1 MKVLFDA
8 RSVFQ
13 GMGGIGRATAALAR
27 EIPRQLGAGDEL
39 LILRTKGGHAR
50 APLQEVGRARTP
62 QGHGNAP
69 LHDGSNPAV
78 QELECEGAMIDP
90 CFEQAV
96 LPGLLEEHR
105 VDLFHGTCFAVP
117 VAPSTV
123 AKVATVHD
131 VVFRRHPELVDP
143 RLADALDRATA
154 IACSTADRIVTVS
167 NHARGEIAA
176 LYGRD
181 RGVVV
186 VPNGVAESFLGVERR
201 APPDA
206 PFILYVGSLE
216 RKKNVPALL
225 RGFAALLRRA
235 PELPHQL
242 VLVGGAGG
250 QAFDLEA
257 ALAEVG
263 DARERVHV
271 LGHVP
276 EPTLH
281 ALYAAADAFVYLSA
295 YEGFGLPPLEAMAA
309 GVPTLVADRS
319 SLPEVVGGAA
329 LRVNAD
335 DADEVSAALQR
346 LLVDRE
352 LRATLAREGR
362 ERAALFRWETSARLL
377 VELYREVLAE
387 RDGASAAPALRV
399 LSGGK
404 RA

>member
-1 MKVLFDA
+1 MRILFDA
-8 RSVFQ
+8 RSVFP

-27 EIPRQLGAGDEL
+27 EIPRHLGPRDEL
-39 LILRTKGGHAR
+39 LILRAAVPAR
-50 APLQEVGRARTP
+50 DGRP
-62 QGHGNAP
+62 SEP

-78 QELECEGAMIDP
+78 REVECEGAMIDP

-96 LPGLLEEHR
+96 LPGLIQELE

-117 VAPSTV
+117 LAPSSV
-123 AKVATVHD
+123 AWVATVHD

-143 RLADALDRATA
+143 GLAGALDRATA
-154 IACSTADRIVTVS
+154 ISCGVADRIVTVS
-167 NHARGEIAA
+167 NHAQGEIAA
-176 LYGRD
+176 LYGRKKD
-181 RGVVV
+181 VVV
-186 VPNGVAESFLGVERR
+186 VPNGVASSFAAIERR
-201 APPDA
+201 RPPGA
-206 PFILYVGSLE
+206 PFLLYVGSLE

-225 RGFAALLRRA
+225 AGFAALLRRA

-257 ALAEVG
+257 ELTRIG
-263 DARERVHV
+263 GARERVHV

-276 EPTLH
+276 EPTLYE
-281 ALYAAADAFVYLSA
+281 LYAAADAFVYLSA

-329 LRVNAD
+329 LRVNPD
-335 DADEVSAALQR
+335 DPDEVSAALQR
-346 LLVDRE
+346 LLVDRD
-352 LRATLAREGR
+352 LREALARDGR
-362 ERAALFRWETSARLL
+362 ERAALFRWEASARRL
-377 VELYREVLAE
+377 VELYRQVLAE
-387 RDGASAAPALRV
+387 REGAVSAPGFRV
-399 LSGGK
+399 LAGGK